1 MNRLDG
7 TRLKIIR
14 AKEQIEAF
22 YREVDLFWQSEPK
35 PCEIIQKSDSKK
47 PNYAF
52 VFQINE
58 LPPRKWGVI
67 VGEITYNLRS
77 ALDHLAW
84 QLALLTTQNPSR
96 KTEFPIFND
105 ASKFNNPRGQAKLQ
119 HIPIDAQTIIESLQ
133 PYHSGNWPPVEC
145 LWWLHEI
152 NRVDKHREIV
162 PCFPQSIV
170 KFSNMPGVYRP
181 NKRLSDGEVITFT
194 MLKGTAKAKIGA
206 EIAFDIPTFEYPFP
220 ASRLAGIHKFVS
232 EEVIPRFEV
241 FFH

>member
-1 MNRLDG
+1 MHPLDG
-7 TRLKIIR
+7 ANLKIIR
-14 AKEQIEAF
+14 AKDQIEAF
-22 YREVDLFWQSEPK
+22 YREITLFWESEPK
-35 PCEIIQKSDSKK
+35 PCEIIEESYSKK

-52 VFQINE
+52 RVQSNRE
-58 LPPRKWGVI
+58 PPREWGLI

-84 QLALLTTQNPSR
+84 QLALLGTNNPSR
-96 KTEFPIFND
+96 RTEFPIFNSD
-105 ASKFNNPRGQAKLQ
+105 IDFRGGARRKMIN
-119 HIPIDAQTIIESLQ
+119 IPVNIHPVIESLQ
-133 PYHSGNWPPVEC
+133 PYNKGNWPPVEC

-162 PCFPQSIV
+162 PCFTQSIA
-170 KFSNMPGVYRP
+170 KFSNMSGVYRP
-181 NKRLSDGEVITFT
+181 SKRLSDGEVITFT
-194 MLKGTAKAKIGA
+194 LLKGTTKAQVGA